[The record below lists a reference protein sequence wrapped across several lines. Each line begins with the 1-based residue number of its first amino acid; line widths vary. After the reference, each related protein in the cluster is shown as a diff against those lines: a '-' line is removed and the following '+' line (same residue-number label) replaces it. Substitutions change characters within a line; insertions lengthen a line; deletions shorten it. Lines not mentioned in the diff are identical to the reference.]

1 MIIGVASF
9 FGVCVLLAG
18 FVFIIVS
25 ALLYWRKHI
34 RERQYEGKT
43 LAVILNSIVTVL
55 SFILNLVEQRSEPPI
70 ALLPKKAS
78 DADTQKDERCAW
90 VCA

>member
-1 MIIGVASF
+1 MHFCYFYSVITISDKRVIIGVASF

-18 FVFIIVS
+18 IVFIIVS

-43 LAVILNSIVTVL
+43 LAVILNSIVTV
-55 SFILNLVEQRSEPPI
+55 FVVY
-70 ALLPKKAS
+70 
-78 DADTQKDERCAW
+78 T
-90 VCA
+90 